1 MKRRITKK
9 NIPMNASRCIVLF
22 WAVSVLLCVSI
33 CMIAAAAASPETEC
47 VITADGA
54 ETTVVCTGNSAEQ
67 ALAAAGVELLD
78 GDSCSVQE
86 RGGVLYVDVVRAKV
100 VSLTVNGQTEFFRTG
115 CGTVGAFL
123 AERGI
128 ALDSHDTVSAD
139 PDAAVTDGMAI
150 TVSRTDTQTVAMQVD
165 VDYETEYRDDPDAY
179 EGETAV
185 VQEGKNGAKSITYT
199 ITSKDGVVTGLKAGD
214 EQLLYQPVP
223 QIVAVGTKPRPAQE
237 AASGAERTESGE
249 TSGSS
254 SGQTSGASSASAD
267 SGNAS
272 AGVSAGTSGE
282 QAQGSTVQA
291 WDGTT
296 YTYSKVLSMTATAY
310 TFNSGA
316 NITASGAPAQVGIV
330 AADLS
335 YLPMG
340 TIVYIVSASGSW
352 EYGYAVVGDTGVS
365 GATIDLFFNTYDE
378 CIQFGV
384 RDALVY
390 VIG

>member
-1 MKRRITKK
+1 
-9 NIPMNASRCIVLF
+9 
-22 WAVSVLLCVSI
+22 
-33 CMIAAAAASPETEC
+33 MIAAAAASPETEC

-128 ALDSHDTVSAD
+128 ALDSHDAVSAD

-165 VDYETEYRDDPDAY
+165 VAYETEYRDDPDAY

-237 AASGAERTESGE
+237 AGRLPVRHPGRHRLHRPLRLTP
-249 TSGSS
+249 
-254 SGQTSGASSASAD
+254 
-267 SGNAS
+267 
-272 AGVSAGTSGE
+272 GTRLR
-282 QAQGSTVQA
+282 ACLP
-291 WDGTT
+291 
-296 YTYSKVLSMTATAY
+296 VLP
-310 TFNSGA
+310 A
-316 NITASGAPAQVGIV
+316 NRRR
-330 AADLS
+330 
-335 YLPMG
+335 
-340 TIVYIVSASGSW
+340 
-352 EYGYAVVGDTGVS
+352 AVRYRPGM
-365 GATIDLFFNTYDE
+365 
-378 CIQFGV
+378 V
-384 RDALVY
+384 RLTP
-390 VIG
+390 IPKC